1 MNGFIE
7 ANVRDSNS
15 HLLSA
20 NLLSIALVQPQKKKK
35 KFMSFSLKKTKKRT
49 PQSTRIVTLAIQI
62 KRSDKLLPL
71 NLKVKDLDLITKVLL
86 YTAL

>member
-15 HLLSA
+15 HPLSA

-35 KFMSFSLKKTKKRT
+35 KIHEFFFKKKQKKEHPRV
-49 PQSTRIVTLAIQI
+49 QE
-62 KRSDKLLPL
+62 
-71 NLKVKDLDLITKVLL
+71 
-86 YTAL
+86 

>member
-15 HLLSA
+15 HPLSA

-35 KFMSFSLKKTKKRT
+35 IHEFFFKKNKKKT